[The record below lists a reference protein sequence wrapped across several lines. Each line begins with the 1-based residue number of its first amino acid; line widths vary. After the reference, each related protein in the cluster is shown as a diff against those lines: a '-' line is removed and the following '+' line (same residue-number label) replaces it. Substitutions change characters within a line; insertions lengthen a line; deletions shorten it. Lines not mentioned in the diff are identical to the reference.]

1 MLRHT
6 LLILTSIAIPPA
18 LAGSTTAQEPKKD
31 EPAAKEVKLRWYG
44 QSFFQ
49 LETANRFRIVFDPHA
64 IPNFGRALVKADF
77 VLISH
82 PHNDHDRVEVLESK
96 VKQGDIYRGV
106 VEPKPGKQEWKAVDE
121 KRGQIRFR
129 NLGTFHDATNGAQRG
144 KNSIWIVEVDGLVF
158 CHLGDL
164 GHELTDAQVK
174 AIGKVDVLMVPIGG
188 IYTIN
193 GGQAKKVVK
202 QIKPRLYVLPM
213 HYGVPGYEDLL
224 GPDEFLDG
232 QKPEQVKKMLNTN
245 ELVIPLDL
253 KADAPTI
260 VLLGWEKKKDEPKK
274 EEPKKP

>member
-1 MLRHT
+1 MIR
-6 LLILTSIAIPPA
+6 LLIPTLALVLA
-18 LAGSTTAQEPKKD
+18 LAGPALGQEQKKG
-31 EPAAKEVKLRWYG
+31 EPPAKEIKLRWYG

-64 IPNFGRALVKADF
+64 IPNFGRALVRADF

-82 PHNDHDRVEVLESK
+82 PHNDHDQVAALESK
-96 VKQGDIYRGV
+96 VKESDIYRGV
-106 VEPKPGKQEWKAVDE
+106 VETKPGKQDWKTVDE

-129 NLGTFHDATNGAQRG
+129 NLGTFHDATNGSQRG

-164 GHELTDAQVK
+164 GHELSDAQVK

-193 GGQAKKVVK
+193 GEQAKKIVK
-202 QIKPRLYVLPM
+202 QIKPRLYALPM

-224 GPDEFLDG
+224 GPEEFLDG
-232 QKPEQVKKMLNTN
+232 QKKEDVQKMLATN
-245 ELVIPLDL
+245 ELVIPLDM
-253 KADAPTI
+253 KADAPKI
-260 VLLGWEKKKDEPKK
+260 VLLGWEKKKEEPKK